1 MVGAETSYKIRMDG
15 WIDDSAVFF
24 YGGVLFYLFQYNVRV
39 GWGNIGIVRVY
50 TCRSVSA

>member
-24 YGGVLFYLFQYNVRV
+24 FFTAEFCFICFNIMYVV
-39 GWGNIGIVRVY
+39 GWGNIGIVRV
-50 TCRSVSA
+50 